1 MNYTSEMEKA
11 MHQAHGISYEVYRSN
26 VEARMKVEQ
35 KREQDYVK
43 GKLLI
48 ARLDSKVHSI

>member
-1 MNYTSEMEKA
+1 
-11 MHQAHGISYEVYRSN
+11 MHQAHGISYEVYSSN